1 MCGQRG
7 RNTGES
13 YRPVLNLWNNFE
25 LINFLEL
32 QFWKQNG
39 SVSWQE
45 RIYSAKKKKKRLRYS
60 RKVIDLAD
68 RRPALFSSFSCAT
81 NLLFSSVTSISPVL
95 VLFTCKTQT

>member
-7 RNTGES
+7 RSTGES

-45 RIYSAKKKKKRLRYS
+45 RIYSAKKKKKG
-60 RKVIDLAD
+60 
-68 RRPALFSSFSCAT
+68 
-81 NLLFSSVTSISPVL
+81 
-95 VLFTCKTQT
+95 